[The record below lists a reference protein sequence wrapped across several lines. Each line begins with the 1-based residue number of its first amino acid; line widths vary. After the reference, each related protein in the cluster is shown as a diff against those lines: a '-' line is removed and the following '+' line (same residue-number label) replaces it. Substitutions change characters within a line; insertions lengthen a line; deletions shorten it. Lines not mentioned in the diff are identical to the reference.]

1 MAINPGYFAGEALLS
16 FRRNWV
22 MSLVAVTIIY
32 ISLLLVG
39 AFFLTSAV
47 LGNVASSLEQKV
59 SVQIFLKDGSAAAD
73 IQTLQANILGLRNAA
88 GVNMV
93 TGVTYVSKAEA
104 LERFKKR
111 TADTPELWKQLR
123 GNPLPASL
131 EVALADPRE
140 VKGVVS
146 AIIKDPTLAKV
157 IKNPKDPEADDI
169 KYGQGTVE
177 RLFAATG
184 ILRIVMAVFLSLL
197 MLVSLV
203 LIGNTIRLAIYARR
217 REIGIMRLVGASNWF
232 IRTPFLMEGVL
243 QSLIGSILAIL
254 TLLAAQAIVVPWLK
268 SNLQFIPVSVSGSV
282 MGQLAA
288 LLIVSGV
295 VIGALGSG
303 AAVARYLKV

>member
-47 LGNVASSLEQKV
+47 LGSVASSLEQKV

-73 IQTLQANILGLRNAA
+73 VQTLQANILHLPN
-88 GVNMV
+88 V

-104 LERFKKR
+104 LERFKQR
-111 TADTPELWKQLR
+111 TKDTPELWKQLR

-140 VKGVVS
+140 VKGVVT

-184 ILRIVMAVFLSLL
+184 VLRIVMAVFLSLL

-254 TLLAAQAIVVPWLK
+254 TLLAAQAIIVPWLK
-268 SNLQFIPVSVSGSV
+268 SNLQFIPVAIGGTTVA
-282 MGQLAA
+282 QLAA

-295 VIGALGSG
+295 VIGAAGSG

>member
-1 MAINPGYFAGEALLS
+1 MAINPGYFAGEAFSS

-39 AFFLTSAV
+39 AFYLTSAV
-47 LGNVASSLEQKV
+47 LGSVASSLEQKV
-59 SVQIFLKDGSAAAD
+59 SVQIFLKDGAAAAD
-73 IQTLQANILGLRNAA
+73 VQTLQADILHLTN
-88 GVNMV
+88 V

-104 LERFKKR
+104 LERFKVR
-111 TADTPELWKQLR
+111 TKDTPALIQQLR

-140 VKGVVS
+140 VKGVVT

-157 IKNPKDPEADDI
+157 IKNPKNPEADDI

-184 ILRIVMAVFLSLL
+184 ILRIIMAVFLGLL
-197 MLVSLV
+197 MVVSLV

-243 QSLIGSILAIL
+243 QSLIGSILALL
-254 TLLAAQAIVVPWLK
+254 TLLAAQAIIVPWLR
-268 SNLQFIPVSVSGSV
+268 SNLAFIPVTVSGSV
-282 MGQLAA
+282 MAQLAG

-295 VIGALGSG
+295 VIGAAGSG